1 MTEPKNKNKNYCS
14 KCHSKH
20 YPPTG
25 KKCQVMMD
33 NITNDPS
40 TSVHPVNSSGDSDSD
55 VRDSRVGAVNV
66 DMGVKKKITRQKD
79 CSVRRVS
86 TSGQSRPSD
95 QADDSETSEDEHP
108 SGGLQTLI
116 LKELQR
122 VNHRL
127 DDMEAKVQGHRHHRK
142 HEKDCQKL
150 STSKYM
156 SKNEGC
162 SKKSTKRKHFS
173 DSSSDE
179 ELLPPLS
186 VLRTSCEIQKQ
197 VDARISEIES
207 HSKVEG
213 NDNTKLKSK
222 RGGGRGRCF
231 GVKKVA
237 WPHDNVLGGG
247 GGVEAE
253 GHI

>member
-1 MTEPKNKNKNYCS
+1 MTKPKNKNKNYCS
-14 KCHSKH
+14 TCHSKH
-20 YPPTG
+20 FPSMG

-33 NITNDPS
+33 NVINNPS
-40 TSVHPVNSSGDSDSD
+40 TSVHPVNSSSDSDSD

-86 TSGQSRPSD
+86 TPGQSRPSD
-95 QADDSETSEDEHP
+95 QADGSETPEDGHP
-108 SGGLQTLI
+108 SGGLQALI

-122 VNHRL
+122 VNHRF
-127 DDMEAKVQGHRHHRK
+127 DDVEARVQGHRHHRRN
-142 HEKDCQKL
+142 EKDCQKL

-162 SKKSTKRKHFS
+162 SKKGTKSKHFS
-173 DSSSDE
+173 ESSSDE

-186 VLRTSCEIQKQ
+186 VLRTSREIQKQ
-197 VDARISEIES
+197 VDARMSEIES

-222 RGGGRGRCF
+222 RG
-231 GVKKVA
+231 
-237 WPHDNVLGGG
+237 
-247 GGVEAE
+247 E
-253 GHI
+253 G